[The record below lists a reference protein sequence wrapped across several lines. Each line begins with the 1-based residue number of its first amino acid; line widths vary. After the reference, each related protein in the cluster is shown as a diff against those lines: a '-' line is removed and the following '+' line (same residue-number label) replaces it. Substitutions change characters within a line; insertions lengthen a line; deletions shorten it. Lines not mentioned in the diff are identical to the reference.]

1 MRYLSPIS
9 NPYSLMR
16 QLVVVAFASIALLLT
31 GCASTGGPA
40 ASVTQPPKNIII
52 MFADGAAP
60 TQWDFG
66 RYSSKV
72 LRQQPFITTDVVFRQ
87 GVLGLLTTHPANAM
101 VTDSAAAATAMST
114 GFKTDNFMIGVTPDG
129 KPVKTLIEA
138 AKAAGKRTGLV
149 TTSTVYDAS
158 PAGFSVHSADRGDSQ
173 SIVDQYLALEPDV
186 LLGGGA
192 DYFLP
197 VGMPGGKRKD
207 GKDLIAAF
215 TAKNYQVIRNAA
227 ELKAAGGAR
236 LLGLFAEGDM
246 GFELDRDPAKQ
257 PFTAEMTAAALRVL
271 SQAGP
276 NGFVLFVE
284 NENIDTA
291 GHHNDVAALMRALW
305 AFDEAVQV
313 VLEFQKRNPDTL
325 VIVAGDHETGGLSI
339 TYAQRD
345 LSPIWSHT
353 LFFAGEAQ
361 VKMIGGITMSFVALL
376 DKLGKN
382 PPPEALDKLFAQHY
396 PGFRLDP
403 DLRALLL
410 RNQPLDR
417 NFTYGQANVL
427 GRMVSRQTG
436 FYWGTSGHTTEPVAI
451 GAIGPGAELFRG
463 YQDNTDF
470 GKHLLRLIDGK

>member
-1 MRYLSPIS
+1 MLLKSMRKPLA
-9 NPYSLMR
+9 LMR
-16 QLVVVAFASIALLLT
+16 QSFVVACTGIALVLA
-31 GCASTGGPA
+31 GCVSNGGPA
-40 ASVTQPPKNIII
+40 ASVGPPPKNIII

-66 RYSSKV
+66 RYSSKL
-72 LRQQPFITTDVVFRQ
+72 LRNQPFTVTDTVFKQ
-87 GVLGLLTTHPANAM
+87 GALGLLTTHPANAM

-114 GFKTDNFMIGVTPDG
+114 GFKTDNFMIGVTGDA
-129 KPVKTLIEA
+129 KPVRTLIEA
-138 AKAAGKRTGLV
+138 AKAAGKRTGLA

-158 PAGFSVHSADRGDSQ
+158 PAGFSVHSVSRGDSQ
-173 SIVDQYLALEPDV
+173 SIVDQYLVLEPDV

-215 TAKNYQVIRNAA
+215 AAKGYAVARNTE
-227 ELKAAGGAR
+227 ELKAASGTR
-236 LLGLFAEGDM
+236 LLGLFAADSM
-246 GFELDRDPAKQ
+246 GFEIDRNVAKE
-257 PFTAEMTAAALRVL
+257 PSTAEMTAAALRVL
-271 SQAGP
+271 SQASP

-305 AFDEAVQV
+305 AFDEAVRV
-313 VLEFQKRNPDTL
+313 ALDFQKWNRDTL
-325 VIVAGDHETGGLSI
+325 VVVASDHETGGLSI

-353 LFFAGEAQ
+353 LFFAGEDQ
-361 VKMIGGITMSFVALL
+361 VKLIGGITTSFGALL
-376 DKLGKN
+376 AKLGEN

-396 PGFRLDP
+396 SGFRIDP
-403 DLRALLL
+403 DLRALVLTS
-410 RNQPLDR
+410 QPLDR

-427 GRMVSRQTG
+427 GRAVSRQTG
-436 FYWGTSGHTTEPVAI
+436 FYWGTSGHTTQPVLV
-451 GAIGPGAELFRG
+451 GAMGPGAELFRG
-463 YQDNTDF
+463 YQDNTEF